1 MHVISD
7 NSLSTTMTALL
18 DMRRNYASNTQ
29 IASNVDRAITELQR
43 YSLDKQRLQD
53 GTRKIM
59 VAQLEVR

>member
-29 IASNVDRAITELQR
+29 IASNVNRAITELQR